1 MVRKWFLPCSASD
14 GLQRNEDVD
23 VGNQKHMQFALIPL
37 NISIQLKIH
46 GYFRLVACK
55 MEFIISGYF
64 HPVKRNSLLVV
75 ASRLIEVSKAFLW
88 GLETDFVR
96 LV

>member
-1 MVRKWFLPCSASD
+1 
-14 GLQRNEDVD
+14 
-23 VGNQKHMQFALIPL
+23 
-37 NISIQLKIH
+37 
-46 GYFRLVACK
+46 
-55 MEFIISGYF
+55 MEFMISGYF